1 MGYFDLPTRELELL
15 LKKKGRGNKKAEWRS
30 VMFADRLSA
39 GEIASCVEDWSINYK
54 VVGAR
59 YNGREV
65 SVPNNY
71 HWEHRH
77 KDSVYGIYG
86 TRKEVLDAM
95 QKRKEFNWSEKDK
108 TKKIPIG
115 TPVFVA
121 E

>member
-1 MGYFDLPTRELELL
+1 MGCFDLPRGELELL
-15 LKKKGRGNKKAEWRS
+15 LKKKGRGNRKTEWKS
-30 VMFADRLSA
+30 VMFVDRLSA
-39 GEIASCVEDWSINYK
+39 EEIASCVEDWSINYK

-65 SVPNNY
+65 NVPTRY

-77 KDSVYGIYG
+77 KDSVYGIYR
-86 TRKEVLDAM
+86 TRKEVLNAM
-95 QKRKEFNWSEKDK
+95 QKRKEFNWLEKDK
-108 TKKIPIG
+108 SKTIPIG

>member
-1 MGYFDLPTRELELL
+1 MGYFDLPRGELELL
-15 LKKKGRGNKKAEWRS
+15 LKKKGRGNRKAEWKS
-30 VMFADRLSA
+30 VMFADRLST
-39 GEIASCVEDWSINYK
+39 GEIVSCVEDWSINYK

-65 SVPNNY
+65 NVPTRY

-77 KDSVYGIYG
+77 KDSVYGIYK
-86 TRKEVLDAM
+86 TRREVLEAM
-95 QKRKEFNWSEKDK
+95 QERKKFNRLEKDRAK
-108 TKKIPIG
+108 MVPVG